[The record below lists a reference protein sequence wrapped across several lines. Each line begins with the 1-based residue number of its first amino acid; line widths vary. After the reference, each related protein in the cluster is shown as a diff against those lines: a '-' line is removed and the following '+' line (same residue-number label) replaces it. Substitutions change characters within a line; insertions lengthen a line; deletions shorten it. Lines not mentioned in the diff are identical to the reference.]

1 MINVD
6 QEHTPV
12 FLIEAIRSLT
22 PVDSQWALEGEEV
35 YDNLVWLDTR
45 YPKPDKSAVDTEQ
58 ARLQTEWEQT
68 RYQRKRA
75 REYPDL
81 RVLADALYWQGKGD
95 STKMNEYLS
104 ACEAVKNKYPKQ
116 S

>member
-12 FLIEAIRSLT
+12 FLIEAIRQLT

-35 YDNLVWLDTR
+35 YENLAWLDTKN
-45 YPKPDKSAVDTEQ
+45 PKPSKSAVDAEQ
-58 ARLQTEWEQT
+58 SRLQAEWEQT
-68 RYQRKRA
+68 KYQRKRA
-75 REYPDL
+75 QEYPDL
-81 RVLADALYWQGKGD
+81 RALADALYWQGKGD
-95 STKMNEYLS
+95 SSKMEQYL
-104 ACEAVKNKYPKQ
+104 ADCEAVKSKYPKQ